1 MENKNR
7 LREALVEIK
16 ARYFKKT
23 PKSRDLHDKAAKF
36 LPGGDTRLAT
46 YFEPYPTYI
55 MRGEG
60 SKVFDIDGNEYLDFL
75 NNYTQQI
82 LGHNHL
88 KVKQAIIKQLE
99 FGTIFGSPHVEQ
111 IKLAELLCRRTP
123 SFDKIRFCNSGTEA
137 TMFAIKGARAY
148 TGKDK
153 IIKIEGMYH
162 GTHDLVEASVFP
174 PLSEA
179 GDAQFP
185 NVVPYNSGIPKNVF
199 QNILVVPW
207 NNQEA
212 LEDTVEHNHDDL
224 AAVIMEPIMTAAGI
238 IPATKEYLEFV
249 REITNSMGVVLIFDE
264 VVTFRLATGGA
275 QELYG
280 VTPDLTTVG
289 KFIGG
294 GFPVGAFGGKEEI
307 MSIFSPS
314 ADIYSSGVGKVRHS
328 GTFNGHPVIMSAGLA
343 TMNELTPI
351 EIKRI
356 NSLGDLFREKLNR
369 EVFDELKIKAHAKGV
384 GSLSCI
390 HYTLENINDYRDAR
404 RASEQAGELP
414 VLVHLEL
421 INNGIWIAER
431 GEIALSTPMT
441 EKNVIAA
448 VDAYKK
454 TFTRLRSAIEHDL
467 PQLIKF

>member
-1 MENKNR
+1 MEKQNR
-7 LREALVEIK
+7 LYEALNEIK
-16 ARYFKKT
+16 ARYYTKT
-23 PKSRDLHDKAAKF
+23 PKSKDLHNVATNF
-36 LPGGDTRLAT
+36 LPGGDTRSAT
-46 YFEPYPTYI
+46 HFEPYPTYI
-55 MRGEG
+55 VKGEG
-60 SKVFDIDGNEYLDFL
+60 CQVFDIDDNEYLDFL
-75 NNYTQQI
+75 NNFTQQI

-88 KVKQAIIKQLE
+88 KVKQATIKQLG
-99 FGTIFGSPHVEQ
+99 FGTIFGAPHPEQ

-123 SFDKIRFCNSGTEA
+123 SLDKIRFCNSGTEA
-137 TMFAIKGARAY
+137 TMFAIKGARAH
-148 TGKDK
+148 TGKNK

-162 GTHDLVEASVFP
+162 GTHDIVEASVFP
-174 PLSEA
+174 TLNEV
-179 GDAQFP
+179 GDSRFP
-185 NVVPYNSGIPKNVF
+185 NVVPYNQGIPENVF
-199 QNILVVPW
+199 QNMLVVPL

-212 LEDTVEHNHDDL
+212 LQETVKQNQDDL

-238 IPATKEYLEFV
+238 IPATQEYLDFV
-249 REITNSMGVVLIFDE
+249 REITSSTGIVLIFDE

-280 VTPDLTTVG
+280 VTPDLTTLG

-294 GFPVGAFGGKEEI
+294 GFPVGAFGGREEI

-314 ADIYSSGVGKVRHS
+314 ADIFSSGVGKVKHS

-343 TMNELTPI
+343 TMNELTLN

-390 HYTLENINDYRDAR
+390 HYTLENLNDYRDAR
-404 RASEQAGELP
+404 QASEQVGELP

-441 EKNVIAA
+441 EKHIIAA

-454 TFTRLRSAIEHDL
+454 TFTRLKPAIEHDL
-467 PQLIKF
+467 PHLIRP

>member
-1 MENKNR
+1 MKNKDR
-7 LREALVEIK
+7 LQEALDEIT
-16 ARYFKKT
+16 ARYHTKT
-23 PKSRDLHDKAAKF
+23 PKSKDLHRKATNF

-46 YFEPYPTYI
+46 YFRPYPTYI
-55 MRGEG
+55 VRGDG
-60 SKVFDIDGNEYLDFL
+60 CHVFDVDGNMYLDFL

-82 LGHNHL
+82 LGHNHP
-88 KVKQAIIKQLE
+88 KVKQVVAKQLE
-99 FGTIFGSPHVEQ
+99 FGTIFGSPHAQQ
-111 IKLAELLCRRTP
+111 IKLAELLCRRAP

-137 TMFAIKGARAY
+137 TMFAIKAARAY
-148 TGKDK
+148 TGKNK

-179 GDAQFP
+179 GDPRFP
-185 NVVPYNSGIPKNVF
+185 KVVPYNSGIPENTF
-199 QNILVVPW
+199 QNVLVVPW
-207 NNQEA
+207 NDQEA
-212 LEDTVEHNHDDL
+212 LKQTVTHHRDDV

-238 IPATKEYLEFV
+238 ISATQDYLEFA
-249 REITNSMGVVLIFDE
+249 REITEIEGIVLIFDE
-264 VVTFRLATGGA
+264 IVTFRLAPGGA
-275 QELYG
+275 QQLYG
-280 VTPDLTTVG
+280 VTPDLTTIG

-294 GFPVGAFGGKEEI
+294 GFPIGAFGGKKEI

-314 ADIYSSGVGKVRHS
+314 ADIFSSGVGKVKHS

-343 TMNELTPI
+343 TMNELTPE

-369 EVFDELKIKAHAKGV
+369 EVFDALRIKAHAKGV

-390 HYTLENINDYRDAR
+390 HYTLDKIGNYRDAR
-404 RASEQAGELP
+404 RASDQAGNLP
-414 VLVHLEL
+414 ALVHLEL

-441 EKNVIAA
+441 EKNITDA
-448 VDAYKK
+448 VNTYKK
-454 TFTRLRSAIEHDL
+454 TFTLLRTAIEDDMPH
-467 PQLIKF
+467 LIE